1 MSAKT
6 LFLAWQDNEPGQAWF
21 LVGRLDAGRRQAG
34 HEVLVGLQHPSGTGS
49 KQPLQAQGYLH
60 L

>member
-1 MSAKT
+1 
-6 LFLAWQDNEPGQAWF
+6 

-49 KQPLQAQGYLH
+49 KQPLQSQGHFH